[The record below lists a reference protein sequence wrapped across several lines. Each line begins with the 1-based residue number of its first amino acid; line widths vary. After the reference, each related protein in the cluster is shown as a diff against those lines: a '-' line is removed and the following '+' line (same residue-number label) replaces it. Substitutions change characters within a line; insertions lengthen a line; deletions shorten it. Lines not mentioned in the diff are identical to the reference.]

1 MTSCVVLYRV
11 SFCTVPHPFHNQALA
26 LGEDIDRKKQ
36 AAIAEVKAEKLN
48 LDSQRLE
55 LHVHTLREPPR
66 DSVAY
71 NEWKIA
77 TEGAHTGN
85 THVFSHVGN
94 THTLTLT
101 TSTKMAKGIDSECNC
116 HTTRFMTIDCTTTHN
131 LCGSTAAL
139 KNIDTVLS
147 VGCLGDT
154 CTGYRIP
161 V

>member
-77 TEGAHTGN
+77 TEGLEQSAGQLVDESKTMRKEMKFLEERTDAKVRSHEN
-85 THVFSHVGN
+85 DVFVALRKREQEYGCLH
-94 THTLTLT
+94 
-101 TSTKMAKGIDSECNC
+101 C
-116 HTTRFMTIDCTTTHN
+116 
-131 LCGSTAAL
+131 STALGCMPA
-139 KNIDTVLS
+139 S
-147 VGCLGDT
+147 VCVRVCGCVGM
-154 CTGYRIP
+154 
-161 V
+161 

>member
-77 TEGAHTGN
+77 TEGLEQSAGQLVDESKVRALINVPSLSEGPRFPNASPSSHSLHDPVSVVTGRR
-85 THVFSHVGN
+85 
-94 THTLTLT
+94 
-101 TSTKMAKGIDSECNC
+101 D
-116 HTTRFMTIDCTTTHN
+116 
-131 LCGSTAAL
+131 
-139 KNIDTVLS
+139 VLLWN
-147 VGCLGDT
+147 VLLWN
-154 CTGYRIP
+154 
-161 V
+161 VLQ